1 MPNSPFQYCGLTTHM
16 LSYVLEG
23 LFMAFNQKKYVDGY
37 NKTTYKMY
45 PFRVRKDN
53 IETINKLNSVS
64 SINGYINSLIENDIG
79 VLTIKQIKERMLP
92 VLFEHNIH
100 EVYLFGSYARGEAN
114 SNSDIDIYCESG
126 DIRTLIQQ
134 GFLEEELESALG
146 KDVDI
151 VFIGSRMDD
160 LFKEQLEGDMIKLC
174 QAQEK
179 KAYW

>member
-1 MPNSPFQYCGLTTHM
+1 M
-16 LSYVLEG
+16 LSYAEEG
-23 LFMAFNQKKYVDGY
+23 LFMVFNQKKYVDGY
-37 NKTTYKMY
+37 NKITYKMF

-53 IETINKLNSVS
+53 VETINKLNSVS

-79 VLTIKQIKERMLP
+79 VLTLKQIKERMLP
-92 VLFEHNIH
+92 VLFKHNIY

-134 GFLEEELESALG
+134 GILENELKSALR

-151 VFIGSRMDD
+151 VFIGSRMNDY
-160 LFKEQLEGDMIKLC
+160 FKEQLEKDKIRLH
-174 QAQEK
+174 
-179 KAYW
+179 